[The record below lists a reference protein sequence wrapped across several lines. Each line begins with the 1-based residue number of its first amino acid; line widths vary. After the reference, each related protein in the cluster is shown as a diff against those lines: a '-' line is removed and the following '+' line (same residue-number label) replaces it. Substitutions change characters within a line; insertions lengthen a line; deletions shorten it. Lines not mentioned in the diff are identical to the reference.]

1 MIGMANQSKHYGG
14 TFSFALLVCSFWTKL
29 ALSNGQSLMNIKIPS
44 KTIDSKPSMNWANI
58 WMSMRWKMIRYVH
71 TTFSWKVVN
80 LSMESSYLLLLLFWD
95 DDVLDLNA
103 AKNPFLGVA
112 VAVVE
117 SVVSAFW
124 PKLLLPLLSFF
135 IFLSQLILYTLYYF
149 CATLISI
156 WQCFKNS

>member
-1 MIGMANQSKHYGG
+1 
-14 TFSFALLVCSFWTKL
+14 
-29 ALSNGQSLMNIKIPS
+29 
-44 KTIDSKPSMNWANI
+44 
-58 WMSMRWKMIRYVH
+58 
-71 TTFSWKVVN
+71 
-80 LSMESSYLLLLLFWD
+80 MESSYLLLLLFWD

-149 CATLISI
+149 CATLNSI

>member
-1 MIGMANQSKHYGG
+1 MDILLKHKKRQ
-14 TFSFALLVCSFWTKL
+14 TDLL
-29 ALSNGQSLMNIKIPS
+29 
-44 KTIDSKPSMNWANI
+44 KTIDELRYQLLNQQEKETYRSLTLI
-58 WMSMRWKMIRYVH
+58 MIRH
-71 TTFSWKVVN
+71 LHTLPTTFSWKIVN

>member
-1 MIGMANQSKHYGG
+1 MSKRWKND
-14 TFSFALLVCSFWTKL
+14 SVCSYT
-29 ALSNGQSLMNIKIPS
+29 
-44 KTIDSKPSMNWANI
+44 
-58 WMSMRWKMIRYVH
+58 
-71 TTFSWKVVN
+71 TTFSWKIVN

-124 PKLLLPLLSFF
+124 PKLLPLPLLSFF

-156 WQCFKNS
+156 WQSALKEVNPVHFYTLHFYEWVPKKDIKSPFYCHRIANKVNNKLDCISNEVLR